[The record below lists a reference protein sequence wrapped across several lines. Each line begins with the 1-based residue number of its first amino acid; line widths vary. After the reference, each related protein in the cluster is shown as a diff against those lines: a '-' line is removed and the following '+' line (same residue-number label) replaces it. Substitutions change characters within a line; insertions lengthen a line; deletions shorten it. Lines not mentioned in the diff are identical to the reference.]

1 MRGHRWHVD
10 RTFPPPLAPYF
21 PAEFASQKKKGGD
34 TCLFFFYREPKLV
47 FPLFHFN
54 FNEISVTIFD
64 EYSSSSI
71 SFRARAREIEARS
84 ILMEKWKETCWWQED
99 IEETFCERNWL
110 EKKFVKV
117 INYRASLIFQIRET
131 IIALFR
137 SVYSLFPSFGLSNID
152 SGLIAIISCNRTR

>member
-1 MRGHRWHVD
+1 
-10 RTFPPPLAPYF
+10 
-21 PAEFASQKKKGGD
+21 
-34 TCLFFFYREPKLV
+34 
-47 FPLFHFN
+47 
-54 FNEISVTIFD
+54 
-64 EYSSSSI
+64 
-71 SFRARAREIEARS
+71 
-84 ILMEKWKETCWWQED
+84 MEKWKETCWWQED